1 MDSRKKGLI
10 YTLLSALCF
19 ATGGILLKVNTWS
32 SLSVSGFRSVF
43 ALFVFVLYMVVKRH
57 PMRWNLKVW
66 LGAIANTLMM
76 ITFVMANRLTTA
88 ANAIILQFT
97 MPVYII
103 LLLWIFEKK
112 RPQMSSVVAA
122 GCSLVGICFFFF
134 DSIST
139 EGMLGNILAL
149 ASGVFYAIVFLIKRI
164 PGADFESSAILS
176 FLINILIGIPF
187 IIRETDFGPVNIW
200 TGIMLG
206 IIQIGVAYIFL
217 NAALDKASPIAV
229 ALGSMAEPIVN
240 PILVAVFYGETIGGV
255 SMIGAVIVLIS
266 ALAYNL
272 LAKD

>member
-1 MDSRKKGLI
+1 MNDRQKGLI

-43 ALFVFVLYMVVKRH
+43 ALVVFVVYMLVKRH
-57 PMRWNLKVW
+57 PMKLNWQVF

-76 ITFVMANRLTTA
+76 VSFVMANRLTTA

-122 GCSLVGICFFFF
+122 GCSLIGICFFFF

-139 EGMLGNILAL
+139 TGMVGNILAL
-149 ASGVFYAIVFLIKRI
+149 VSGLFYAVVFLIKRI
-164 PGADFESSAILS
+164 PNSDFESSAVLS
-176 FLINILIGIPF
+176 FAINIIIGIPF
-187 IIRETDFGPVNIW
+187 VMKETDFSAVNIW
-200 TGIMLG
+200 TGVLLG
-206 IIQIGVAYIFL
+206 VVQIGVAYMFL
-217 NAALDKASPIAV
+217 NAALEKASPIAV
-229 ALGSMAEPIVN
+229 ALASMAEPIVN
-240 PILVAVFYGETIGGV
+240 PVLVAVFYGETIGGA